1 MLTWVRNTFCG
12 ATTYSQVATSEY
24 GRALNITWVHSD
36 SLGFTQVL
44 FCLLGLT

>member
-1 MLTWVRNTFCG
+1 MVTCIRTTFCG

-24 GRALNITWVHSD
+24 GGALNIPWVHSD

-44 FCLLGLT
+44 FCLLRLT